1 MGTWMRTGC
10 VRPLATPAPSDL
22 RIRVLAPV
30 EAPDV
35 PISCL
40 GAFPVTVALVEQV
53 AEGTGREL
61 KETLTVVESCAH

>member
-1 MGTWMRTGC
+1 MDEDGVC
-10 VRPLATPAPSDL
+10 ETPWRCLPASDL

-40 GAFPVTVALVEQV
+40 GAFPVTVAWVKQI

-61 KETLTVVESCAH
+61 NKTLTVAESRAH